1 MSKGKNKPKGRVAL
15 PVKTERRGFLKLGL
29 GGAGALAVAGIAGYK
44 AGWFDSSSRTTPSSL
59 SSNAGASPAVIN
71 SLAPISLPLD
81 YPNALRASD
90 EIVSHYARE
99 LKNPSVLIHAVRA
112 FGKNFTLTDG
122 TKAVDLL
129 CSKYAAEK
137 EVNGKRYVYFPR
149 EAEVHDNSFLKT
161 MLEAGVSSDQPI
173 SVGSN
178 SYKVLDLGESARAL
192 FRCDPQ
198 NFSRYDSTL
207 IHQHLPWGLIAFSIL
222 VPPSQSSWK
231 NAYGETIDLPQVI
244 DRGLAVFEGVC
255 SGVRDAVA
263 RGDMESLKFREDIA
277 KYSCFGMHMAY
288 GFFSCLNHGYRNNN
302 LPARLNQLLDT
313 VIYRLE
319 GDRLANA
326 REAEAVRDLGP
337 EWLSRLAVGDEK
349 NEKNV
354 KTKGA
359 PPPNTIEV
367 MRDRKQIQLIG
378 HALEAINYGLLHK
391 LFTLTPNQKKRVL
404 DGERA
409 LYEYLVKLRATDL
422 GPFNNWYSKFVSDMV
437 IAMAHASRALK
448 LLTPDNPDTAA

>member
-1 MSKGKNKPKGRVAL
+1 MQ
-15 PVKTERRGFLKLGL
+15 
-29 GGAGALAVAGIAGYK
+29 AV
-44 AGWFDSSSRTTPSSL
+44 
-59 SSNAGASPAVIN
+59 SP
-71 SLAPISLPLD
+71 
-81 YPNALRASD
+81 
-90 EIVSHYARE
+90 
-99 LKNPSVLIHAVRA
+99 
-112 FGKNFTLTDG
+112 
-122 TKAVDLL
+122 
-129 CSKYAAEK
+129 
-137 EVNGKRYVYFPR
+137 
-149 EAEVHDNSFLKT
+149 
-161 MLEAGVSSDQPI
+161 DQPDL
-173 SVGSN
+173 GR
-178 SYKVLDLGESARAL
+178 KQQLQVLDLGESARAL

-255 SGVRDAVA
+255 SGVRDNRGA
-263 RGDMESLKFREDIA
+263 RRDGIVEVFARISRNTVVSA
-277 KYSCFGMHMAY
+277 CTWHT

-349 NEKNV
+349 NERNV

-409 LYEYLVKLRATDL
+409 LYEYLVKLARLIWGLSIT
-422 GPFNNWYSKFVSDMV
+422 G
-437 IAMAHASRALK
+437 
-448 LLTPDNPDTAA
+448 TANS